1 MILLSNSDQ
10 VNIEET
16 SPKVIESTGDKDKDS
31 TTSVDNM
38 LHGFLGRIGGKIQ
51 WCIIL
56 LIILVLVYISHP
68 TLLKFSQRKT
78 PNSADQ
84 TNNSLI
90 NSLTSTAASP
100 PTSLTNSHFPQNG
113 LDNPTPTPEQPS
125 VLPLLLASFLL
136 HDASASQGKP
146 GVVIPIII
154 SSQNGQIPC
163 SILIDT
169 VSPVT
174 LLREKL
180 QCQLNLPATP
190 LDSHYYLVR
199 ALWPHWELLWLIQCQ
214 TTKYGLLQQLLCHH
228 WHTHSSQLPKVSQI
242 KILTL
247 KRTTSK
253 LNL

>member
-1 MILLSNSDQ
+1 MITKKLYESPTEALSSQSQILNSNNQQVILLSNSDQ

-56 LIILVLVYISHP
+56 LIILVLVCISHP

-100 PTSLTNSHFPQNG
+100 PTSLTNSHIPQNG

-174 LLREKL
+174 LLSEKL

-199 ALWPHWELLWLIQCQ
+199 ALWPH
-214 TTKYGLLQQLLCHH
+214 
-228 WHTHSSQLPKVSQI
+228 
-242 KILTL
+242 
-247 KRTTSK
+247 
-253 LNL
+253 